1 MASINTLT
9 ASIKSS
15 GAITENRFITAAGA
29 QTGANGNALGVAKYS
44 VAAAGQV
51 VPTLALGII
60 DVEAGGAI
68 SAGQPVASDS
78 SGRAVYRDGTTYTV
92 TLGRALNAV
101 TAAGQFVQVH
111 LIPN

>member
-1 MASINTLT
+1 MARIDSLT
-9 ASIKSS
+9 VSVKST
-15 GAITENRFITAAGA
+15 GAITENRFITAVGA
-29 QTGANGNALGVAKYS
+29 QTGANGNALGVAQYS
-44 VAAAGQV
+44 VGAAGQM
-51 VPTLALGII
+51 VPVTTLGVL

-68 SAGQPVASDS
+68 SAGQLVASDS

-101 TAAGQFVQVH
+101 SAAGQFVKVH